1 MDTSRIQQLVET
13 LEKAVAHKEAHAKAQ
28 DNYFSDIEG
37 GCEEA
42 PFTHCGTACCIAGDV
57 AMRVALE
64 EGFLDEAYGP
74 RQVVEGLH
82 ACFKDKECD
91 GPWALA
97 QMYYGLSNLEAS
109 LVFNA
114 STHWRIHQTVAEV
127 FKQGLRFPQDKD
139 YAAHMNGGYLN
150 FVGALLSGIKDIAPP
165 RFTGVEEFCRYLK
178 TLAAPA
184 PIH

>member
-82 ACFKDKECD
+82 ACFRDKECD
-91 GPWALA
+91 GPWDLA
-97 QMYYGLSNLEAS
+97 QKYYGLSDFES
-109 LVFNA
+109 QLVFNA
-114 STHWRIHQTVAEV
+114 STHWRIHQTVADI
-127 FKQGLRFPQDKD
+127 FKQGLRLPQGKA
-139 YAAHMNGGYLN
+139 YTSHMNGGYLN
-150 FVGALLSGIKDIAPP
+150 FVGALLACNDGTTPP
-165 RFTGVEEFCRYLK
+165 RFTNVEAFCRYLK

-184 PIH
+184 PTH